1 MSINI
6 DNLSADEIGDIESSH
21 HRTAEDAGVVG
32 VSQVDDA
39 VPSGRT
45 GGCPSGEKVSP
56 SGVQLRELR
65 EGVALTSLY
74 NI

>member
-6 DNLSADEIGDIESSH
+6 DNLSTDEIGDIESSH

-32 VSQVDDA
+32 VSQIDDP

-45 GGCPSGEKVSP
+45 DGCPSGEKVSP
-56 SGVQLRELR
+56 SGIQLRDLR
-65 EGVALTSLY
+65 EGIALTSLY
-74 NI
+74 SI